1 MADLKQTVIDNI
13 RAEGFDMEYFG
24 ALDDLKRGEVKGCGT
39 ACCIAGHIVAAA
51 ARLKLTTPGR
61 KQHYMEDLST
71 VDVLARQ
78 IWADQYGQGQ
88 ADRLCFGSYTD
99 PVDDAWGE
107 LSLVTPEEAIA
118 HINGADPV
126 YHDPEEMD
134 E

>member
-13 RAEGFDMEYFG
+13 RAEGFNMEYFG
-24 ALDDLKRGEVKGCGT
+24 ALDDLKQGTVKSCGT

-51 ARLKLTTPGR
+51 ARLRLAIPGR
-61 KQHYMEDLST
+61 KDQYMGD
-71 VDVLARQ
+71 LARQ

-126 YHDPEEMD
+126 YHDPEELHD
-134 E
+134 